1 MPSYKDFEEHI
12 AGYNDLLNAIS
23 ILKWDA
29 RTQMPSGGAQTRGH
43 QLATLS
49 RIAQDY
55 FISDKTAR
63 LLEAAESEVAGED
76 PDSYRV
82 RGVQHTRKWYEILKR
97 IPASLLS
104 EKATLAAV
112 TEQAWAEAKKNN
124 DFASFAPY
132 LEKTVVLVRAL
143 ADAIGYQEHPF
154 DALILEYEPSMT
166 AARLRPLFTDLK
178 AGLMP
183 LLGNIIE
190 NDKPLEKDLWAQ
202 DYPQDKQKAF
212 GLEIAQKFGYDLN
225 RGKLDIAPHPFE
237 ISFTREDV
245 RITTRYHNNYLPMAL
260 FATLHETGHALY
272 EQGIDPKLTR
282 SALTCDFL
290 AQESVGGS
298 SSGTHESQSR
308 LWENQIG
315 RSRAMWQV
323 HLPRL
328 REFFPEQ
335 LAGVDVDLFYR
346 SVNRVRPSLI
356 RVEADEVTY
365 NLHIMLR
372 TEIELELLVG
382 KLKVN
387 DLPEIWNAKMQEYL
401 GITPPNDSQGVLQDV
416 HWSSG
421 GFAAFPGYTIGNVMA
436 AQFFEAAHRDIP
448 GLDDALARGE
458 YVPLRDW
465 LTQNIYRHGHAF
477 SADELLKRT
486 TGNSL
491 QVRPY
496 LGYLERKYSELY
508 GIDGTS
514 QS

>member
-55 FISDKTAR
+55 FISDKTER

-382 KLKVN
+382 KLKVK